1 MRQKTLTETIQQARR
16 ALDGGRVIDAQA
28 LMRNAEYLA
37 VELEDTGAARNDAI
51 QRAFERICPM
61 PELPALLQRQAD

>member
-1 MRQKTLTETIQQARR
+1 MKKQNLLQTIQQARR
-16 ALDGGRVIDAQA
+16 ALDSGRVIDAQA
-28 LMRNAEYLA
+28 LMRTAEDLA
-37 VELEDTGAARNDAI
+37 VELGYTSAEQNDAI